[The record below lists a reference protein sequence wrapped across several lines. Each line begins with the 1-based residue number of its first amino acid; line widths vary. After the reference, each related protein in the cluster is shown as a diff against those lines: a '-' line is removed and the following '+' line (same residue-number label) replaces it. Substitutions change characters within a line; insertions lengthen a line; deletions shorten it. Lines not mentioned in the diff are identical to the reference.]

1 MMTELKEQYIQELI
15 STDDGTQG
23 SHLIP
28 RRIYDTLI
36 EEVPKNLIPRS
47 EAAVYFPPS
56 AIPGSSVDID
66 LEDENKMAVRLI
78 AEGAE
83 ITLDKDEYD
92 SVNIKPKKYGVAIKI
107 TNEMMED
114 SKWPLLE
121 RNVRKAGKRFS
132 ENETNLVLTELQT
145 CSNSVSGGSSIT
157 NANITKGMEYVE
169 DSDYNPTSMLVGNE
183 VMTDLR
189 NVDTFTEYNKS
200 GDQEMLKTGFRGVI
214 HGMQVMRF
222 STNAAPSSTYK
233 KYAYIYDKDEA
244 YGIAEK
250 RPVTVE
256 NFTLPNFDM
265 SGAAVTQ
272 RIGVSLLRDNAV
284 CRVSTS

>member
-1 MMTELKEQYIQELI
+1 MTELKEKYVQELI
-15 STDDGTQG
+15 TTDDGTEG

-47 EAAVYFPPS
+47 EAAIYFGPS

-66 LEDENKMAVRLI
+66 LEDENKMSVRLT
-78 AEGAE
+78 AEGGE
-83 ITLDKDEYD
+83 IALDKDEYE
-92 SVNIKPKKYGVAIKI
+92 SINIKPLKYGVAIKI
-107 TNEMMED
+107 TKEMQED

-132 ENETNLVLTELQT
+132 ENETNLILTELQS
-145 CSNSVSGGSSIT
+145 CSNSVSGGASIT
-157 NANITKGMEYVE
+157 NANITAGMEYVE
-169 DSDYNPTSMLVGNE
+169 DSDYEPTSMLVGNE

-189 NVDTFTEYNKS
+189 NIDSFTEYNKS
-200 GDQEMLKTGFRGVI
+200 GDQEMLRTGFRGII
-214 HGMQVMRF
+214 HGMQVMRY

-233 KYAYIYDKDEA
+233 KYAYIYDRNEA
-244 YGIAEK
+244 YAIAEK

-256 NFTLPNFDM
+256 NFMLPNFDM

-272 RIGVSLLRDNAV
+272 RIAAKILRDNAI
-284 CRVSTS
+284 CRISTS